1 MVPDGDPVI
10 AVGSAA
16 NWPGKQW
23 RPEYFVELVKRLT
36 DQDGPLPDA
45 RIAVLA
51 AEHERKQVQPLL
63 DAIPADRMLDL
74 VGTPLPVA
82 AAALG
87 RCAFFVGND
96 SGLMHM
102 SAAMGTPTLGLFGPS
117 RTSQYAP
124 WGKLMA
130 TVRTLE
136 SYDEIISAPGYDH
149 RTTGTVMDSLTVDM
163 AEDAARALW
172 ARVTAVKA
180 EPKRWQA

>member
-1 MVPDGDPVI
+1 M
-10 AVGSAA
+10 
-16 NWPGKQW
+16 
-23 RPEYFVELVKRLT
+23 
-36 DQDGPLPDA
+36 
-45 RIAVLA
+45 
-51 AEHERKQVQPLL
+51 QPLL

-87 RCAFFVGND
+87 RCEFFVGND